1 MAARRADASGSEPR
15 PGPLEF
21 ISRFLASDRDGL
33 LAVDPRLRLILWNP
47 VMEAITGVKRS
58 EAVGASALALF
69 PALVDTGDVQYLRAA
84 IDGRYSVAAD
94 RTYGDYESGHPGPYE
109 VYYAPLHG
117 DREVVGAFA
126 VLRHA
131 RQRDAVEQ
139 RLREVEGR
147 FRTMADSAPVLL
159 WMAGADAMCDFFN
172 QTWLR
177 FTGRTLAQELGLGW
191 AEGVHPEDLQCCMD
205 TYMAA
210 FNARR
215 PFEMV
220 YRLRRADGEYRWVL
234 DHGAPR
240 YTADGLFEGFIGSS
254 VDITERIRAEEAQA
268 RLEVELRQAQKMDA
282 LGRLAGGIAHDFN
295 NLLTVITGRAELLLD
310 RLPVGDPSRRAV
322 ELIRLAGERAAGL
335 TRRLLAFSRK
345 QVLQRRV
352 LDLNE
357 MVSGMGEMLRRLIGE
372 DVELV
377 TVLPPGVGRVRVD
390 PGQLEQVLVNLAVN
404 ARDAMPRGGRLRIEA
419 GRADLDPET
428 AAGLSVAP
436 GPHVF
441 LRISDTGS
449 GMDAETRARIFD
461 PFFTTKESDK
471 GTGLGLCIVYGIVR
485 QHDGA
490 ITVDSSPGQGT
501 SFAIHLPC
509 VEDAVTTGAATAPPA
524 ARPEGATILLIED
537 ELAVRALAEEV
548 LRTHGYDVIVA
559 GSGDEAL
566 RIADQHPRPIH
577 LVITDVVMPRMSG
590 PEVVERLLRLRPGTK
605 VLYMSGYT
613 DQALEQRGVPDTQ
626 RGFIQKPSARP
637 RSPGRWR
644 LSSGRERADDLPR
657 RAGPRDV
664 IGSGPPA
671 NGR

>member
-33 LAVDPRLRLILWNP
+33 LAVDPRLHLILWNP

-626 RGFIQKPSARP
+626 RGFIQKPFSAAT
-637 RSPGRWR
+637 
-644 LSSGRERADDLPR
+644 L
-657 RAGPRDV
+657 AGEV
-664 IGSGPPA
+664 AAVLGS
-671 NGR
+671 